1 MNNINLCTTERPYM
15 FDQMVGQEAV
25 VNNIRQQAKAKKF
38 FQCYILEGQFG
49 SGKTTMARIL
59 SRAINCDHPDEHGNP
74 CGCCA
79 CCRAVGSGSQ
89 DVIELDAASNT
100 GVDSIR
106 EIKDSVEFLPIELKK
121 KVYIIDEVHKLS
133 DSAFNALLKVL
144 EEPPEHVVFIL
155 CTTEMKK
162 IPATI
167 RSRAACYHFAQI
179 KQSDITKH
187 LTALAKKYQ
196 FQYTPEGVELIAM
209 NASGSMRNALKLLE
223 QTAQSDLGVTEENVR
238 QMLGLTDPTDLF
250 AIMDALVQGNTV
262 GAVRFIRKLLA
273 GGANPLSMV
282 SDLLEICADAV
293 VRSSTNEV
301 LDRNTERYR
310 EMLYGTC
317 ENVSTEVFCCI
328 TNGLLSIYQKLQQ
341 NADESTLICGLI
353 AMSETKDG
361 MILRLADRVRV
372 LEDKLS
378 DLMSGEYVLPQSRT
392 ATGEPVQSVQ
402 DDTPD
407 EPMDR
412 LITEALRK
420 EAESCQAPE
429 DLKKEVLTNVKA
441 NSTMTEEKE
450 TSLAAEEEK
459 TDTTETVAETVVPHA
474 VEDSSSDDAPE
485 ETAAQTEMPG
495 GDVKEEAKA
504 AESQAVD
511 PFLLLGMFG
520 YASKNVT
527 PAAPAQTKKQE
538 SNTAAPDPSKVTE
551 VKQSETPSDSPS
563 NNAAPEAFKAEEI
576 PQQNATEP
584 QQVENNGEELDTAGL
599 YLLGTGMSDGFT
611 AAGNDVP
618 FESERAQEQSISG
631 IPVETVTSTEPIVSA
646 EYVPAKTDESV
657 DVFLP
662 QFYQAHPFMESVLE
676 LGFIRSEDGGKTEYA
691 TDMEPMYRIAKAYGE
706 IFDFPFAI
714 RKMA

>member
-1 MNNINLCTTERPYM
+1 MNNINLCSTERPYT

-59 SRAINCDHPDEHGNP
+59 SRAVNCDNPDEHGNP

-79 CCRAVGSGSQ
+79 SCRAVGSGSQ

-106 EIKDSVEFLPIELKK
+106 EIKDSVEFLPIDLKK

-179 KQSDITKH
+179 KQSDITQH
-187 LTALAKKYQ
+187 LTALAEKYQ
-196 FQYTPEGVELIAM
+196 FHYTPEGVELIAM

-282 SDLLEICADAV
+282 SDLLDICADAV
-293 VRSSTNEV
+293 VCSSTKEEI
-301 LDRNTERYR
+301 DRNTEHYR
-310 EMLYGTC
+310 EMLYGIC
-317 ENVSTEVFCCI
+317 EDVPADAFCRI

-353 AMSETKDG
+353 AMSATTDG
-361 MILRLADRVRV
+361 KILQLEEKVSR
-372 LEDKLS
+372 LEDMVKSLTSRKYLASENITESDDSETDQMDQMITDTLKEAAANFKAPEQASQEILS
-378 DLMSGEYVLPQSRT
+378 AVKAHLFESGEEQSAVEEAPDNVMSVNMT
-392 ATGEPVQSVQ
+392 A
-402 DDTPD
+402 
-407 EPMDR
+407 
-412 LITEALRK
+412 A
-420 EAESCQAPE
+420 
-429 DLKKEVLTNVKA
+429 
-441 NSTMTEEKE
+441 TEETSENENVSDVADNEE
-450 TSLAAEEEK
+450 TPIKEEEK
-459 TDTTETVAETVVPHA
+459 KENT
-474 VEDSSSDDAPE
+474 PE
-485 ETAAQTEMPG
+485 
-495 GDVKEEAKA
+495 
-504 AESQAVD
+504 SVD
-511 PFLLLGMFG
+511 PFALLGMFG
-520 YASKNVT
+520 FS
-527 PAAPAQTKKQE
+527 PAAKKASAAADE
-538 SNTAAPDPSKVTE
+538 KKTEAKTAASAMPSYAGTAQSGTSKPSSENKETE
-551 VKQSETPSDSPS
+551 
-563 NNAAPEAFKAEEI
+563 AAVFTEKKL
-576 PQQNATEP
+576 PQQEKPELKEKEP
-584 QQVENNGEELDTAGL
+584 DSEKFDTAGL
-599 YLLGTGMSDGFT
+599 FLMGSRVNDGFVS
-611 AAGNDVP
+611 AGSDVP
-618 FESERAQEQSISG
+618 FTSNEAPSSEGISNG
-631 IPVETVTSTEPIVSA
+631 TVAGE

-676 LGFIRSEDGGKTEYA
+676 LGFTRCEDAGKTEY
-691 TDMEPMYRIAKAYGE
+691 TTNMEPMFRIAKAYGE

>member
-1 MNNINLCTTERPYM
+1 MNINLCSTERPYT

-25 VNNIRQQAKAKKF
+25 VNNIRQQAKSKKF

-79 CCRAVGSGSQ
+79 SCRAVGSGSQ

-106 EIKDSVEFLPIELKK
+106 EIKDSVDFLPIELNK

-179 KQSDITKH
+179 KQSDITQH
-187 LTALAKKYQ
+187 LTALAEKYQ
-196 FQYTPEGVELIAM
+196 FHYTPEGVELIAM

-250 AIMDALVQGNTV
+250 AIMDALVQGNIV

-282 SDLLEICADAV
+282 SDLLDISADAV
-293 VRSSTNEV
+293 VRSSTNEA

-310 EMLYGTC
+310 EMLYGIC
-317 ENVSTEVFCCI
+317 EDVSADVFCCI

-361 MILRLADRVRV
+361 MILRLTDRVRV

-378 DLMSGEYVLPQSRT
+378 DLMSGEYVLPQSKMKSD
-392 ATGEPVQSVQ
+392 ASVQ
-402 DDTPD
+402 NDVSDDS
-407 EPMDR
+407 MDH
-412 LITEALRK
+412 LITETLRK
-420 EAESCQAPE
+420 EAESFQAPE
-429 DLKKEVLTNVKA
+429 DKKKEVFANVMTNL
-441 NSTMTEEKE
+441 NMTEKKE
-450 TSLAAEEEK
+450 TFL
-459 TDTTETVAETVVPHA
+459 TTEESNITEEVADTAASHA
-474 VEDSSSDDAPE
+474 MEEAVSDDAKAKKDGFLTEKPE
-485 ETAAQTEMPG
+485 
-495 GDVKEEAKA
+495 DNKEEARTV
-504 AESQAVD
+504 EPQEVD
-511 PFLLLGMFG
+511 PFLFLGMFG
-520 YASKNVT
+520 YSSAKSVASAVPVSDKK
-527 PAAPAQTKKQE
+527 PETK
-538 SNTAAPDPSKVTE
+538 TAASVLPKEEE
-551 VKQSETPSDSPS
+551 VKQNEIPSDSPS
-563 NNAAPEAFKAEEI
+563 NTAASTSFKAEKV
-576 PQQNATEP
+576 PQQNTVDP
-584 QQVENNGEELDTAGL
+584 QQVENSGEELDTAGL
-599 YLLGTGMSDGFT
+599 YLLGTNMRDGFT
-611 AAGNDVP
+611 AAGSDVP
-618 FESERAQEQSISG
+618 FASERTETQTVG
-631 IPVETVTSTEPIVSA
+631 GNPVEDVVSTGQDISA

-676 LGFIRSEDGGKTEYA
+676 LGFTRSEEGGKTEYT
-691 TDMEPMYRIAKAYGE
+691 TDMGPMFRIAKTYGE

-714 RKMA
+714 RFATRKGA